1 VWGKLQES
9 KAVQLITLARAGMA
23 GGMGS
28 HGDPGR
34 WQRGGA
40 PRQGGCSA

>member
-1 VWGKLQES
+1 VGGKLQES
-9 KAVQLITLARAGMA
+9 KAVQLITLARAETA

-34 WQRGGA
+34 RRGGA
-40 PRQGGCSA
+40 RRRGGYSA